1 MGQNRIVIVK
11 SGSDTVGNIAKDL
24 DTSNISNMTKQEII
38 DSIPNDWNY
47 TEYNGFVHIRDAA
60 GNICIRIEHAVEYP
74 PNKASRE
81 LCRTQIPYFMQNVEV
96 NELILQGQKYME
108 FKINIYLLYQI
119 NLQSSKQSDGLD
131 YFNRQ

>member
-96 NELILQGQKYME
+96 NELILLGQKYME

>member
-119 NLQSSKQSDGLD
+119 NL
-131 YFNRQ
+131 